1 MQMTAGRWM
10 SLAGICLFAALA
22 AGCLRPR
29 SPAPVHTYLLGTQPE
44 MWESQPA
51 EASQPTHGVLLL
63 SPPQAEPGFETPRMV
78 YVTRAHEVSYY
89 ATNQWVDVP
98 ARMIMPLLIQG
109 LERSGVWQAVAP
121 LPSAIRGDYR
131 LDADGL
137 VLQQEFLQQPSQVRL
152 ALRLQLIALQAGH
165 VIGTRRFEVVEPA
178 PSDDPYGGVVAAGR
192 AVSKLL
198 DHAAVWARSCVSKN
212 EGCR

>member
-1 MQMTAGRWM
+1 MVSRFRNSG
-10 SLAGICLFAALA
+10 LICALA
-22 AGCLRPR
+22 ALVTGCLVPR
-29 SPAPVHTYLLGTQPE
+29 SQEPVHTYLLGAQPG
-44 MWESQPA
+44 MWDSQPA
-51 EASQPTHGVLLL
+51 AAGQATHGVLLL
-63 SPPQAEPGFETPRMV
+63 SPLQAEPGFETPHMV

-89 ATNQWVDVP
+89 ATNQWADVP
-98 ARMIMPLLIQG
+98 ARMIMPLLIQS

-121 LPSAIRGDYR
+121 MPSAVHGDYR

-137 VLQQEFLQQPSQVRL
+137 VLQQEFLQQPSHVRL
-152 ALRLQLIALQAGH
+152 ALRVQLIALREGR
-165 VIGTRRFEVVEPA
+165 VIATRRFEVVEPA

-198 DHAAVWARSCVSKN
+198 DHAAVWARSCVSKS